1 MIGIPIKRPRSIG
14 IRSIGP
20 DGPNRKPQLPMEGRR
35 PFVGVG
41 LPLFSEDFTVLRF
54 QGSEIPEPRFQQIT
68 PYPKKRDP
76 RHQSPANTGKGA
88 LNRQKPEETVPPYTK
103 KSRIASKTGDDTET
117 GASNHQKQH
126 EPYPIREKPD
136 SSHQTPVSAA
146 KGANTTQKTAVR
158 TNRATVLMLQIPALS
173 SESSDLTE
181 PGYERSCH

>member
-20 DGPNRKPQLPMEGRR
+20 AGPDRKPQLPMEGRR

-54 QGSEIPEPRFQQIT
+54 QGSEIPEPRFQRIT
-68 PYPKKRDP
+68 PYSKKCDP

-88 LNRQKPEETVPPYTK
+88 PNRQKPEETIPP
-103 KSRIASKTGDDTET
+103 I
-117 GASNHQKQH
+117 H
-126 EPYPIREKPD
+126 EKPD
-136 SSHQTPVSAA
+136 SARRTPVSAA

-173 SESSDLTE
+173 SKSGEITE
-181 PGYERSCH
+181 PGYERSCR

>member
-20 DGPNRKPQLPMEGRR
+20 DGPDRKPQLPMEGRR

-54 QGSEIPEPRFQQIT
+54 QGSEIPEPRFQRIT
-68 PYPKKRDP
+68 PYSKKCDP

-88 LNRQKPEETVPPYTK
+88 PNRQKPEETIPP
-103 KSRIASKTGDDTET
+103 I
-117 GASNHQKQH
+117 H
-126 EPYPIREKPD
+126 EKPD
-136 SSHQTPVSAA
+136 SARRTPVSAA

-173 SESSDLTE
+173 SKSGEITE
-181 PGYERSCH
+181 PGYERSCR